1 MTTGTT
7 PFGQAGI
14 PVELPPP
21 THGFSPAAMEPRRD
35 DGDDPDAAWREIRT
49 IIAAMEPRRDD
60 GDDGVGDEGVR
71 GAHHAAMEPR
81 RDDGDDPAHA
91 PATTSSPGAAMEPRR
106 DDGDDLP
113 SRRLAP
119 CRGLRRRNG
128 APS

>member
-1 MTTGTT
+1 
-7 PFGQAGI
+7 
-14 PVELPPP
+14 
-21 THGFSPAAMEPRRD
+21 MEPRRD

-49 IIAAMEPRRDD
+49 II
-60 GDDGVGDEGVR
+60 
-71 GAHHAAMEPR
+71 AAMEPR